1 MFTPAVK
8 RSVVFAAVTFV
19 FGATAFADELVAF
32 ATGGYASGLR
42 TPEMMHKIDADGDGK
57 VSKAEWQAYHEKLFA
72 MLDADHSG
80 ALETQEF
87 MHPKQDVAS
96 FATGGFASALSTQDM
111 LVKLDTDQDGKVSR
125 AEFLVYQSKV
135 FEMMD
140 TTTSRSLDQNEF
152 FGRGPTNR

>member
-72 MLDADHSG
+72 MMDADHSG

-96 FATGGFASALSTQDM
+96 FATGGAVPDGVRCWKSSGFSAAGSASSSWID
-111 LVKLDTDQDGKVSR
+111 
-125 AEFLVYQSKV
+125 
-135 FEMMD
+135 
-140 TTTSRSLDQNEF
+140 SRSGSRSSCQTLTSSDL
-152 FGRGPTNR
+152 RRL